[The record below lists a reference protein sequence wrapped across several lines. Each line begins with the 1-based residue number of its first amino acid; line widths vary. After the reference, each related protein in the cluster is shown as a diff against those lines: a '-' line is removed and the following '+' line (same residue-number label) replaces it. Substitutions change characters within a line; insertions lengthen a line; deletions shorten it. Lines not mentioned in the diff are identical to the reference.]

1 MKGPNLE
8 ALKFEKK
15 LTALSDDELKKMFY
29 KVIEATKIKR
39 INEENKIFQ
48 IYAKIKSTNEAIN
61 KTNEDIIKLT
71 NKYKD
76 ANIIG
81 ISEFSVKGSKNAY
94 ILYLINMV
102 DTFSKYENNNSYKD
116 LNESDNYKKTY
127 SKLQELVALKKSLE
141 VDKKVNKEEI
151 NRRIIQELD
160 IFLDNNEITKKEY
173 VSFMVVAKKMRDEI
187 QKEVYELTGNNIK
200 IKLNSCVNFKDFF
213 ADKQKALNEKLNKN
227 EDECRKKETDYYEL
241 NDHLQ
246 NLKYSDLSRKTMVT
260 EVLKNTFPNIKE
272 KELNKEKKYIKS
284 IIYLEQRL
292 NVNFDD
298 IKDDFK
304 NFIGTIEYYYEL
316 EKKLEQF
323 PNKEEYDNL
332 LSYIIFY
339 LEDKKEKI
347 EEENKKLVESNEL
360 LEKPKG
366 LLSKIGFGKGD
377 RESTKEANNAR
388 IDSNTKK
395 IATISK
401 KITDQ
406 NARKEQ
412 LKDNLQKQEEIHK
425 QLSSIYMNKYIQK
438 IVNIDADSFDELVKE
453 LKENNYEIFN
463 DLKFVSKNIDKY
475 QAINKKNRDD
485 YMNSIKELENNSMD
499 ITDNDQK
506 YSTPINKIL
515 VKKHEGNN

>member
-1 MKGPNLE
+1 M
-8 ALKFEKK
+8 
-15 LTALSDDELKKMFY
+15 
-29 KVIEATKIKR
+29 
-39 INEENKIFQ
+39 
-48 IYAKIKSTNEAIN
+48 
-61 KTNEDIIKLT
+61 
-71 NKYKD
+71 
-76 ANIIG
+76 
-81 ISEFSVKGSKNAY
+81 
-94 ILYLINMV
+94 
-102 DTFSKYENNNSYKD
+102 
-116 LNESDNYKKTY
+116 
-127 SKLQELVALKKSLE
+127 
-141 VDKKVNKEEI
+141 
-151 NRRIIQELD
+151 
-160 IFLDNNEITKKEY
+160 
-173 VSFMVVAKKMRDEI
+173 
-187 QKEVYELTGNNIK
+187 
-200 IKLNSCVNFKDFF
+200 
-213 ADKQKALNEKLNKN
+213 
-227 EDECRKKETDYYEL
+227 
-241 NDHLQ
+241 
-246 NLKYSDLSRKTMVT
+246 
-260 EVLKNTFPNIKE
+260 
-272 KELNKEKKYIKS
+272 
-284 IIYLEQRL
+284 
-292 NVNFDD
+292 
-298 IKDDFK
+298 
-304 NFIGTIEYYYEL
+304 
-316 EKKLEQF
+316 
-323 PNKEEYDNL
+323 
-332 LSYIIFY
+332 
-339 LEDKKEKI
+339 
-347 EEENKKLVESNEL
+347 